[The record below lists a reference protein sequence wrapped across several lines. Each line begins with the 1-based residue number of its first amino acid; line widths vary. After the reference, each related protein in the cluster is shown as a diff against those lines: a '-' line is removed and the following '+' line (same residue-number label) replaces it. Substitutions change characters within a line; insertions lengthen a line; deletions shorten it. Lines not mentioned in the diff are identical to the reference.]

1 MQILEL
7 WPYALVALSGVAL
20 LVVVSMLL
28 LTRSPD
34 TRRRPATR
42 LARPAAARKPASAE
56 ALSAPRLRPSAPAP
70 QRADPAASMVRQR
83 TFSAV
88 PDDRSPD
95 SAAASPRIVPSRSEP
110 EPPRAAPMAAREGRP
125 AVVERVPDPA
135 GELQIPAFLRRQ
147 VAPKEEEAAE
157 PVAEAPEDG
166 HPLESQLGTLVYN
179 PPETMRARVAETVT
193 VRIVRDR
200 GHEPAVA
207 AAFVGLR
214 GRGAA
219 RSQEIPTSASMT
231 VQLFGAHE
239 AFHIE
244 PRSPLM
250 QVLDTRRGFA
260 EWSFRV
266 TPLQSGTQE
275 LELVV
280 AGCRLAGGQIEAE
293 DQETVVVRIRVR
305 VNARSLA
312 ARVLRAVAATAGV
325 ALVTWLV
332 TVNADAIR
340 SRIGAADTAGQ
351 APPAA
356 TAPPQ

>member
-1 MQILEL
+1 
-7 WPYALVALSGVAL
+7 
-20 LVVVSMLL
+20 
-28 LTRSPD
+28 
-34 TRRRPATR
+34 
-42 LARPAAARKPASAE
+42 
-56 ALSAPRLRPSAPAP
+56 
-70 QRADPAASMVRQR
+70 
-83 TFSAV
+83 
-88 PDDRSPD
+88 
-95 SAAASPRIVPSRSEP
+95 
-110 EPPRAAPMAAREGRP
+110 
-125 AVVERVPDPA
+125 VVERVPDPA
-135 GELQIPAFLRRQ
+135 GDLEIPAFLRRQ
-147 VAPKEEEAAE
+147 GGPKPE
-157 PVAEAPEDG
+157 EAPEPAPEAAAEG
-166 HPLESQLGTLVYN
+166 HPLASQLGTLVYN
-179 PPETMRARVAETVT
+179 PPETMRVRIAEIVT

-200 GHEPAVA
+200 GNESAVA
-207 AAFVGLR
+207 AAFAGLR

-219 RSQEIPTSASMT
+219 RSQELPTSASMT

-280 AGCRLAGGQIEAE
+280 AGCRVTGGQIEAE

-340 SRIGAADTAGQ
+340 GRLGSADGAGQ
-351 APPAA
+351 TPPAA
-356 TAPPQ
+356 TTAPQ